1 MPHLPGGCNSCR
13 GVVEIAVN
21 GTGYTLTNDYYYL
34 GQFSKFL
41 KRGSIVLAGTGNF
54 DYGSN
59 SAGINYKS
67 SGSGIQSVAT
77 INADGSRTVVIYN
90 GFGNSVFLTVKFNS
104 GETWTGP
111 LYEYS

>member
-1 MPHLPGGCNSCR
+1 M
-13 GVVEIAVN
+13 VEIAVN

-41 KRGSIVLAGTGNF
+41 KRGSIVLAGTGNY

-67 SGSGIQSVAT
+67 SGSGYVLSLSSAFLV
-77 INADGSRTVVIYN
+77 GVVRVI
-90 GFGNSVFLTVKFNS
+90 G
-104 GETWTGP
+104 
-111 LYEYS
+111 